1 MSSFV
6 MKQYKVTCTKQ
17 SIGVIENVDKINK
30 KKINKITDKY
40 LIVCET
46 TNATGIDPETAGA
59 EQFEQWLKDNPTI
72 ISKKSIRNIKTC
84 LTNNCNVIILIKT
97 NVGITSYGYVLESE
111 DSNSTARRYIVQYH
125 YYERLL
131 KNEFR
136 YLQIAWYNN
145 EFYVLDYKFD
155 MF

>member
-1 MSSFV
+1 

-40 LIVCET
+40 LIVCEQT
-46 TNATGIDPETAGA
+46 DAMGIDPETASA
-59 EQFEQWLKDNPTI
+59 EQFRQWFKDNPTI

-84 LTNNCNVIILIKT
+84 LTNNCNVTILIKT
-97 NVGITSYGYVLESE
+97 NVGITSYGYILELE
-111 DSNSTARRYIVQYH
+111 DSPSMTRRYIVQYH